1 MALSVNNHIRFMRN
15 IILPVNVNDVHCCN
29 SGASLEV
36 CPEPV
41 GGFVYQND
49 SIPAFDTESFP
60 PLAIRK

>member
-1 MALSVNNHIRFMRN
+1 MRN